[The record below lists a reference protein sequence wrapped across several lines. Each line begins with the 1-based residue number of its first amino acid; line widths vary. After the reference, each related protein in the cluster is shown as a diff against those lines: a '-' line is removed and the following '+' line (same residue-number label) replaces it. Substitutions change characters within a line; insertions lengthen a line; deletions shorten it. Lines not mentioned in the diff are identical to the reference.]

1 MGFFDK
7 LFGGSK
13 KYPDLAP
20 DTSAAKKL
28 NSIKDP
34 LEKLSKEV
42 NETIEVIPAEDSAFV
57 FIGKPPKNFGMAWI
71 EDGKVHSFKTL
82 SEEKGVPQNK
92 LLKLVDALANA
103 YRKSDNHDRYSTTI
117 GNKVITVT
125 PSQKL
130 AKEVQQILASA

>member
-1 MGFFDK
+1 MGFLDK

-28 NSIKDP
+28 QSIHDP
-34 LEKLSKEV
+34 LEKLSKDV

-82 SEEKGVPQNK
+82 SKEKGVPQNK
-92 LLKLVDALANA
+92 LLKLADALANA
-103 YRKSDNHDRYSTTI
+103 YRKSDSHDRYSTTI

-125 PSQKL
+125 PSQEL
-130 AKEVQQILASA
+130 AKEVKQILASA

>member
-13 KYPDLAP
+13 KYPALAP

-28 NSIKDP
+28 KSINDP
-34 LEKLSKEV
+34 LVKLSQDV
-42 NETIEVIPAEDSAFV
+42 SETIEVIPAEDSAFV

-71 EDGKVHSFKTL
+71 EDGKLHSFKTL

-92 LLKLVDALANA
+92 LLKLSESLANA
-103 YRKSDNHDRYSTTI
+103 YRKSDSHDRYSTTI
-117 GNKVITVT
+117 GNRVVTVT

>member
-1 MGFFDK
+1 MGFLDK

-13 KYPDLAP
+13 KYPALAP

-28 NSIKDP
+28 KSMKDP
-34 LEKLSKEV
+34 LEKLSKDV
-42 NETIEVIPAEDSAFV
+42 SETIEIIPAEESAFV

-71 EDGKVHSFKTL
+71 EDGRVHSFKTL

-92 LLKLVDALANA
+92 LPKLAEALANA
-103 YRKSDNHDRYSTTI
+103 YRKSDSDDRYSTTI
-117 GNKVITVT
+117 GNKVVTVT